1 MEWCLFSPFDRS
13 QILPVGG
20 SLLVPCFLP
29 RPPVVMITHASGY
42 CLVCPGWAV
51 SVSGSPNVRTM
62 HVLINLCLFFF
73 IHLFLASLIYRAAAR
88 ESKRVGRKIPF
99 SSLPPAAALALA
111 SFPLGL
117 QIWLL

>member
-1 MEWCLFSPFDRS
+1 MGLYVFP
-13 QILPVGG
+13 ILI
-20 SLLVPCFLP
+20 
-29 RPPVVMITHASGY
+29 PPPTTKTSCCKITHASVY

-62 HVLINLCLFFF
+62 HILINLCLFFF
-73 IHLFLASLIYRAAAR
+73 IHLFLASLIYRAATR

-99 SSLPPAAALALA
+99 SSLPTAAALALA

-117 QIWLL
+117 QVWLL